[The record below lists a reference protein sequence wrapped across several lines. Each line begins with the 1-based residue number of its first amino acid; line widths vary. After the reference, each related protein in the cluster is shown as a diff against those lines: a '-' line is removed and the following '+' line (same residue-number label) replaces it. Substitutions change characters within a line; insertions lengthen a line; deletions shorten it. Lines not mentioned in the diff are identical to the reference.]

1 MKMLF
6 MLNRNFSNRCY
17 YYVIQKEK
25 TVWFMKNIQVGPS
38 SRHLLNIFLYIAIY
52 YVIFHKTENHSFS
65 STILPDLIRLLLFKD
80 TTGSEDI
87 TFK

>member
-1 MKMLF
+1 ML
-6 MLNRNFSNRCY
+6 LLRDSER
-17 YYVIQKEK
+17 
-25 TVWFMKNIQVGPS
+25 KNGLIYGKIS
-38 SRHLLNIFLYIAIY
+38 TGSFIKSRHLLNIFLYIAIY
-52 YVIFHKTENHSFS
+52 YVILHKTEIHSFS